1 MRTLSAFAPL
11 LACLLLACQT
21 PPGAQA
27 SSASKAPAGPPA
39 GVPAG
44 EGSQGTSKL
53 TNDGLIA
60 AGPDGRRPAGTD
72 PGGVG
77 QGTPLTPRPGHA
89 LAAFAA
95 GCFWGVEDAFRQIPG
110 VTATAVGY
118 TGGHTKN
125 PTYEQVCEH
134 GTGHAEAVL
143 VEFDPKVISYER
155 LLGAF
160 FQVHDPTTL
169 NRQGPDEGDQYRSGI
184 FTFSAAQAEAARRA
198 IASTQVQHEDK
209 IVTKVEPIGPFYKAE
224 GYHQQYAERTG
235 HHGCP
240 VGKLSDI

>member
-1 MRTLSAFAPL
+1 MRTLPALLPL
-11 LACLLLACQT
+11 LASLLLACQT

-27 SSASKAPAGPPA
+27 SSASNAPAGT
-39 GVPAG
+39 PAG
-44 EGSQGTSKL
+44 EGNQGTPKL
-53 TNDGLIA
+53 TSDKLIA
-60 AGPDGRRPAGTD
+60 PGPDGRRPTGTD
-72 PGGVG
+72 PGSVG
-77 QGTPLTPRPGHA
+77 QGTPLTPRPGHE

-125 PTYEQVCEH
+125 PTYEEVCDH

-143 VEFDPKVISYER
+143 VEFDPKVLSYER
-155 LLGAF
+155 LLKAF
-160 FQVHDPTTL
+160 FQIHDPTTL

-184 FTFSAAQAEAARRA
+184 FTFSEAQAEATRRA
-198 IASTQVQHEDK
+198 LVDAQAQHQDK
-209 IVTKVEPIGPFYKAE
+209 IVTKVEPIGSFYKAE
-224 GYHQQYAERTG
+224 GYHQQYSERTG

-240 VGKLSDI
+240 VGKLTGI